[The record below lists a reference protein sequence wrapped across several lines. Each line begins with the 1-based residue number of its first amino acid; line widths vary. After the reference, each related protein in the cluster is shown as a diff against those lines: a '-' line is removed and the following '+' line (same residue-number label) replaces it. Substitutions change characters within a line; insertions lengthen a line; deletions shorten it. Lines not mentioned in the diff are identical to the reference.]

1 MLFISAD
8 IGVGHCF
15 FLSLITSWW
24 QIDQGFTG
32 AAPLSWCGVSL
43 TSQEGKATSTKLVL
57 SFWQEQTKPR
67 HIQTWHKHQ
76 PFFCHTWALGSGEF
90 GPGSLPRGNRMA
102 EKHFWKLKVKT
113 WQWKSCYS
121 CLTCGLWMA
130 HCPIKP
136 FPFQLKIAQA
146 SLLIVL
152 IATIFRASATIQTEG
167 LIQR

>member
-1 MLFISAD
+1 MSGSSHAFYFCTD
-8 IGVGHCF
+8 TGVGHYF

-24 QIDQGFTG
+24 QIDQGFT
-32 AAPLSWCGVSL
+32 AAGPWAGVVWASHPRKEKPSWCCPLDRSKP
-43 TSQEGKATSTKLVL
+43 SQDRFRLGTNIS
-57 SFWQEQTKPR
+57 
-67 HIQTWHKHQ
+67 
-76 PFFCHTWALGSGEF
+76 PFLPHLGLRLRGAWVW
-90 GPGSLPRGNRMA
+90 RGNRMA

-130 HCPIKP
+130 QCPIKP
-136 FPFQLKIAQA
+136 FSLQLKIAQA

-152 IATIFRASATIQTEG
+152 IATIFKASTTIQTEA